1 MKPTNFET
9 MLLCKLAATADELVA
24 KQAPAPSAAIDPE
37 LKIKRRRMLMRLLP
51 ALLGAAYGGAA
62 GAASN
67 IADHGDTSGLGKILG
82 GAGVGGAVGYGAG
95 AGVSNIREWM
105 GADPM
110 LKTVRAV

>member
-9 MLLCKLAATADELVA
+9 VLLYKLAATAGELVA
-24 KQAPAPSAAIDPE
+24 EQAAPPAAVDPE

-62 GAASN
+62 GATAN
-67 IADHGDTSGLGKILG
+67 VADHGDVSGLGRILG
-82 GAGVGGAVGYGAG
+82 GAGIGGAAGYGAG
-95 AGVSNIREWM
+95 ALTSNVREWM